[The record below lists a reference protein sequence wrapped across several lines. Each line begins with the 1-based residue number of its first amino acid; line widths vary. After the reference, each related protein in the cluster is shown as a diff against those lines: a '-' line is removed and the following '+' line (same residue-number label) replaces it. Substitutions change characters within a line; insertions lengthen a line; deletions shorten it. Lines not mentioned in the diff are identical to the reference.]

1 MKTEMSIPN
10 PLYQRSQRLAQQLE
24 MSLPEFFLVALKDY
38 VEHHQHD
45 DITKQLNQI
54 YEADESTLE
63 PDMAHLQH
71 MSVGQEQW

>member
-1 MKTEMSIPN
+1 MKTEMSIPH
-10 PLYQRSQRLAQQLE
+10 PLYQRSQRLAQQLD

-38 VEHHQHD
+38 VEHYQHD